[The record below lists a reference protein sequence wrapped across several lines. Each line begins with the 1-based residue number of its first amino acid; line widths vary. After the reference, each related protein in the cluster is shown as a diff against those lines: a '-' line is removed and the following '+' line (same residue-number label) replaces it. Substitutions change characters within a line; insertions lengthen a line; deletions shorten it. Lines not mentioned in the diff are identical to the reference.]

1 MPGTPDPVLGSDA
14 LTLAVALL
22 GAVAVVAVLVLLD
35 RHDSLLEPRWSAL
48 VAGVTYGVGFTL
60 LWAGVLAVFRPHL
73 LPDSGAWLVA
83 LAPVVVGLQAAVPVY
98 GYVRWRLV
106 LPMVALLPLT
116 ALVFWLTLRVGG
128 ESDGYLIYTVFSGVY
143 TLPGLLVLA
152 GIELGVKELRRR
164 IADET
169 GGGS

>member
-1 MPGTPDPVLGSDA
+1 MLGSDA

-128 ESDGYLIYTVFSGVY
+128 ESDGYLLYTVFSGVY
-143 TLPGLLVLA
+143 TLPGLLVPA
-152 GIELGVKELRRR
+152 GTELGVKELRRR
-164 IADET
+164 IADEPR
-169 GGGS
+169 GGS